1 MKRGAPMKEK
11 RIFDHPILDF
21 DRGQEFYFDFEGEK
35 VKAYEGETIASALYA
50 DGLKKFTESKELK
63 RPRGFFCAIGK
74 CSSCIMSV
82 DGRPHVR
89 TCVTKAEKGM
99 KVERHGS
106 KPEFP
111 DIDVGRG
118 KERKDKKIEIAVI
131 GGGPAGLMAAI
142 TAARLGSEVHLFD
155 EGADLGGQLV
165 KQTHQFF
172 GSHEEDA
179 GTRGIV
185 IGEDLAAEAKKL
197 GVKVRPNTKV
207 LGYYEDN
214 KVTVERDGRLEIYDV
229 GGIVYAGGAIEN
241 YLAFENNDLPGVY
254 GAGGV
259 QTLMNEEGIVP
270 GERVLMVG
278 SGNVGL
284 IVSYQL
290 LQAGVDVAEVIE
302 ALPSIGG
309 YQVHASKIRR
319 AGVPIQTSHTI
330 VKAVGEDEV
339 EGAVVHQV
347 DEDWKKV
354 EGTERKIDCDIIC
367 LAVGLRPDTSFL
379 RQADCEMEYVAELGG
394 FVPLRTE
401 DMRTTTKGI
410 YVAGDSAGIE
420 EATVAALEGKLAGAA
435 LHEELNEEDEET
447 KRLKREAKKGLEQ
460 MRKGPYG
467 KVPRLGVKTCTVD
480 EEVCG

>member
-1 MKRGAPMKEK
+1 MTER
-11 RIFDHPILDF
+11 RIFEHPIIDF
-21 DRGQEFYFDFEGEK
+21 DRGEEFYFDFEGRK

-50 DGLKKFTESKELK
+50 DGLTKFTESKKLE

-74 CSSCIMSV
+74 CSSCNMSV
-82 DGRPHVR
+82 NGRPHVR
-89 TCVTKAEKGM
+89 TCVTQVEEGM
-99 KVERHGS
+99 KVKRHGA
-106 KPEFP
+106 KPDFP
-111 DIDVGRG
+111 EKDIGRG
-118 KERKDKKIEIAVI
+118 KDRTEKEVELAVI

-142 TAARLGSEVHLFD
+142 TAAELGGEVHLFD

-179 GTRGIV
+179 GVRGIK
-185 IGEDLAAEAKKL
+185 IGDDLAEEAKKR
-197 GVKVRPNTKV
+197 GVNIHPETKV
-207 LGYYEDN
+207 IGYYEDR
-214 KVTVERDGRLEIYDV
+214 KIAVERRGRFEVYQTE
-229 GGIVYAGGAIEN
+229 GIVYAGGAIEN

-259 QTLMNEEGIVP
+259 QTLMNEEGVVP
-270 GERVLMVG
+270 GEKVLMVG

-290 LQAGVDVAEVIE
+290 LQAGVEIVEVIE
-302 ALPSIGG
+302 ALPEIGG

-319 AGVPIQTSHTI
+319 AGVPINTSHTI
-330 VKAVGEDEV
+330 VKALGDEKV
-339 EGAVVHQV
+339 EGAVVHEV
-347 DEDWKKV
+347 DEQWNKI

-367 LAVGLRPDTSFL
+367 LAVGLRPDTGFL
-379 RQADCEMEYVAELGG
+379 RQAGCEMEYIPELGG
-394 FVPLRTE
+394 QVPLRTE
-401 DMRTTTKGI
+401 EMRTTEKGI

-435 LHEELNEEDEET
+435 VYEEITGKENEKTES
-447 KRLKREAKKGLEQ
+447 LKKEAKDGIEK

-467 KVPRLGVKTCTVD
+467 QVPRQGVKTCTVD